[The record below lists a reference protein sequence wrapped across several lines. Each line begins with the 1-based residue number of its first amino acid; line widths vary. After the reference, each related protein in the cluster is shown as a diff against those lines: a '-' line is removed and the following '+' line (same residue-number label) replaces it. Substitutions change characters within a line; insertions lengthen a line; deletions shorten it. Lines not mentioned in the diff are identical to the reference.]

1 MAQTPV
7 VMTAT
12 TQLTASAVV
21 MYTQGANSVGQVLR
35 AVLYNT
41 DTSARQVTIY
51 RVPSGGSPGTTN
63 IVLSG
68 QGGRVMAGQDMVVN
82 VLAGMTLNAG
92 DTIQALA
99 DSASV
104 VNFTMSGY
112 NNV

>member
-1 MAQTPV
+1 
-7 VMTAT
+7 MTAT

-21 MYTQGANSVGQVLR
+21 MYTQPVNSVGQVLR
-35 AVLYNT
+35 AVVYNT
-41 DTSARQVTIY
+41 DTVPRQVTVY
-51 RVPSGGSPGTTN
+51 RVPNGGSPGTTN
-63 IVLSG
+63 IVLSSLAG
-68 QGGRVMAGQDMVVN
+68 KVPAGGDMVIN

-99 DSASV
+99 DAANV